1 MFIDY
6 CLIGVY
12 FIVVSILAIV
22 MFTLSNMLGLK
33 KPDNEKLSPYE
44 CGYHPFD
51 DAQDKFN
58 VHFYLVATF
67 KSLIILFLFL
77 NNNKYKNI

>member
-1 MFIDY
+1 MSIDY
-6 CLIGVY
+6 CLIVVY

-58 VHFYLVATF
+58 VHFYLVA
-67 KSLIILFLFL
+67 ILFIIFDLEVEFLFP
-77 NNNKYKNI
+77 